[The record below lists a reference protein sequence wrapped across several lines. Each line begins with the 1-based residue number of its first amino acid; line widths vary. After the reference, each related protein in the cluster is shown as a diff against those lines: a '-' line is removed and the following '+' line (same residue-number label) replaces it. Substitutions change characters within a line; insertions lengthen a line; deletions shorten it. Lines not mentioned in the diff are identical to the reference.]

1 MTKKSLIHLLPVLSV
16 CFIAA
21 LAVTQRSAQ
30 AYLTIQRWTG
40 TSTEY
45 VTDASVGQSPFP
57 STAPGL
63 VNTAAARWSQ
73 GSTGI
78 PFTIVN
84 FNGQI
89 GPTRMRVATANF
101 AALGFPNDPGNNAL
115 TFLSSGRLASS
126 LLRLNNTWTWNTTC
140 TLNQAQKKA
149 DVMTIVLHEMGHSVA
164 LNHHSA
170 HTEAVMW
177 PNYVCK
183 QTLRTDDKNGIDAL
197 Y

>member
-1 MTKKSLIHLLPVLSV
+1 MSKRTFTHLLPVLS
-16 CFIAA
+16 IAFV
-21 LAVTQRSAQ
+21 LAVALTERSAE
-30 AYLTIQRWTG
+30 AYITFQRWTG
-40 TSTEY
+40 SSTEY
-45 VTDASVGQSPFP
+45 VTDAVVGQSPLP

-89 GPTRMRVATANF
+89 GPTRMRVSAANF
-101 AALGFPNDPGNNAL
+101 ASIGYPDVPGANAL
-115 TFLSSGRLASS
+115 TQLSTGRLASS
-126 LLRLNNTWTWNTTC
+126 LLRFNTTWSWNTSC
-140 TLNQAQKKA
+140 TLNQSQKKA
-149 DVMTIVLHEMGHSVA
+149 DVLTIALHEMGHSVS
-164 LNHHSA
+164 LNHDPA
-170 HTEAVMW
+170 QTGAVMW

-183 QTLRTDDKNGIDAL
+183 QTLRTDDRNGVDAL